1 MVTLRGLK
9 IEGDLKE
16 YTLLRQNEPDDVVI
30 YIKIPERGLYA
41 LDLHGKRWGDE
52 GSSCPLI
59 ATYLIAATTAAHNL
73 EPYPRISG
81 QKSGQCTANLQ

>member
-30 YIKIPERGLYA
+30 YVKIPERGLYA
-41 LDLHGKRWGDE
+41 LDLYGKRWGDE
-52 GSSCPLI
+52 GSSVPHI

-73 EPYPRISG
+73 EPYPRVSN
-81 QKSGQCTANLQ
+81 QLAGQCTANLQ

>member
-1 MVTLRGLK
+1 MVTLRGQK
-9 IEGDLKE
+9 VDGDHKE

-41 LDLHGKRWGDE
+41 LDLYGKRWGDV